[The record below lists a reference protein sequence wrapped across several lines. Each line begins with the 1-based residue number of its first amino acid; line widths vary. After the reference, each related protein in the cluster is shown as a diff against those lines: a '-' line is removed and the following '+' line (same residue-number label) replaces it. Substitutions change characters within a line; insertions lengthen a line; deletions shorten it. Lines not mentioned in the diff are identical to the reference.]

1 MLKGKGWLKI
11 IIWVVVILVVL
22 ILAGTLILK
31 LVFTKDKIISM
42 LSPLIESGINR
53 KVEIKDAGLS
63 VWGGLGLDLKGVT
76 IYSLPEF
83 SYKELARIEAVSL
96 RVKPFPLLRG
106 RIELTKGI
114 LVKPKIVVERK
125 EIVFQKNKEHIYR
138 IQIYNWDNLVKGGP
152 ALALPIIFGQME
164 VKDGNL
170 LYFSPS
176 EKIEIN
182 VSGINQ
188 KIKFFIGK
196 DRYDK
201 GGAEGEISIN
211 HIQLNLPN
219 YKGKF
224 PALPLSLKH
233 DLKIDLEQDRLEV
246 DKFDLSLGD
255 IELALKGNVEKI
267 RTIPQANLE
276 LSSKEVPL
284 EKVASYLSPLKK
296 ELAQLQITGQMDL
309 SLNLKGELRRIPPPQ
324 VEGKAS
330 FKRVKVGFAQNLPP
344 LEIPY
349 AEVLFSPK
357 NVSLSTSDA
366 SWAGIPLDFKGVV
379 DDFISPS
386 FNFQLKSDFDTK
398 LLQKFENF
406 PKDIKTQGGV
416 KINLRAYGKLAN
428 PQGAMVS
435 GSANF
440 NKINLGSPNLTV
452 PIKDLNASLILK
464 DYDLTIQEL
473 RCNLGQSDLD
483 FKGKISDIVPHFLF
497 PEKNKNILKLDFV
510 LNSAF
515 LNLDELLPPADTSKT
530 MKKETPKKPPILLPN
545 VDVQGKLSAQKAIF
559 RKIQFTD
566 FMADVSFFDKV
577 LRIENISSKVYQGTV
592 DGTAEYDLTK
602 PENPKFDLVFNAKKI
617 EMNDF
622 ATGFLNTPLLFIL
635 GDRVYGKLDLISHFK
650 GQGNDV
656 EEINKS
662 LWGEGKGTLT
672 DGRIEYGE
680 MLNSLGK
687 SLGFDIPKEDQ
698 IKSLTNSFRI
708 ENQRLYFDDYQLRG
722 TKADWDIT
730 GSVGF
735 DESLDYR
742 VTLSL
747 PMEVA
752 RQYVKSGDL
761 LSLLQ
766 DKKGRVVLPIK
777 VSGTVKSPK
786 YSLDTSQSEKK
797 LKDEVKTKG
806 EELLKSLFG
815 K

>member
-11 IIWVVVILVVL
+11 VIWVVVILVVL

-42 LSPLIESGINR
+42 ISPLIESSINR

-63 VWGGLGLDLKGVT
+63 VWGGLGLNLKGVT
-76 IYSLPEF
+76 IYNSPEF
-83 SYKELARIEAVSL
+83 TQKELVQVETFSL
-96 RVKPFPLLRG
+96 KVKLLPLLRK
-106 RIELTKGI
+106 RLE
-114 LVKPKIVVERK
+114 LVKVVLEKPRVVVE
-125 EIVFQKNKEHIYR
+125 KNQR
-138 IQIYNWDNLVKGGP
+138 GAYNWDNLFKAGP
-152 ALALPIIFGQME
+152 ALALPAIFGQME
-164 VKDGNL
+164 IKDGSL
-170 LYFSPS
+170 LYSVPS
-176 EKIEIN
+176 ERKEIS

-188 KIKFFIGK
+188 KIKFSL
-196 DRYDK
+196 DK
-201 GGAEGEISIN
+201 ENNGEARGEISMADIE
-211 HIQLNLPN
+211 LNLPN

-233 DLKIDLEQDRLEV
+233 DLNIDLKQDKLEV
-246 DKFDLSLGD
+246 NRFDLGLGD
-255 IELALKGNVEKI
+255 IQLALKGNVEKI

-276 LSSKEVPL
+276 LSSKEIQL
-284 EKVASYLSPLKK
+284 EKVASYLFSIKK
-296 ELAQLQITGQMDL
+296 ELAQLQIVGQADL
-309 SLNLKGELRRIPPPQ
+309 SLNLKGELRRMPPPQ
-324 VEGKAS
+324 IDGKLS
-330 FKRVKVGFAQNLPP
+330 FKKVKVGFAQNLPP

-349 AEVLFSPK
+349 IEVLFSPK

-379 DDFISPS
+379 DDFISPN

-398 LLQKFENF
+398 LLQKFEEF
-406 PKDIKTQGGV
+406 PKDMKTEGEV

-428 PQGAMVS
+428 PQGSMVS

-440 NKINLGSPNLTV
+440 NKINLESSSLTV

-473 RCNLGQSDLD
+473 KCNLGKSDLD
-483 FKGKISDIVPHFLF
+483 FKGKISDIIPHFLF
-497 PEKNKNILKLDFV
+497 PEKNKDKLRLDFV
-510 LNSAF
+510 LNSTF
-515 LNLDELLPPADTSKT
+515 LNLDELLPPVDTTKT
-530 MKKETPKKPPILLPN
+530 VKKEASKKPPIILPN
-545 VDVQGKLSAQKAIF
+545 IDAQGKLSLQNAIF

-566 FMADVSFFDKV
+566 FIADVSFFDSI
-577 LRIENISSKVYQGTV
+577 LRIENISSKVYQGAV
-592 DGTAEYDLTK
+592 DGTVEYDLTK
-602 PENPKFDLVFNAKKI
+602 PENPKFDLVLNAKKI

-622 ATGFLNTPLLFIL
+622 ATGLFGNSLLQGMGGRI
-635 GDRVYGKLDLISHFK
+635 YGKLDMTSHFK

-656 EEINKS
+656 EEIKKS
-662 LWGEGKGTLT
+662 LWGEGKGVLT
-672 DGRIEYGE
+672 DGKIEYGE
-680 MLNSLGK
+680 LLNSLGK
-687 SLGFDIPKEDQ
+687 SIGFDIPKEDQ
-698 IKSLTNSFRI
+698 IKSLTNSFRV
-708 ENQRLYFDDYQLRG
+708 ENQRLYFDDYQLKG

-766 DKKGRVVLPIK
+766 DKKGRVVLPIR